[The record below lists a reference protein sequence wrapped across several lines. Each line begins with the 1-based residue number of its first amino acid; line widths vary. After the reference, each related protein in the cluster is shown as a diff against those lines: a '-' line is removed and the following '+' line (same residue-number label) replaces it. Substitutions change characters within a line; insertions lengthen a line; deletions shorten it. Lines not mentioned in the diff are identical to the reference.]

1 MKVGKFMSTKVITV
15 STDTP
20 LPEVWELLNKKHIS
34 GIPVIDEKR
43 KLLGYVSKE
52 DILLKMFPSA
62 ADLES
67 LERDADEDIDDALEK
82 LKKLKVEKVMSRRVL
97 FTRSDSSIM
106 RALSRMM
113 VRKVRQLPVL
123 DDEDHL
129 VGMISKADIFKQ
141 LFRR

>member
-1 MKVGKFMSTKVITV
+1 MKVGKYMSTKVITV
-15 STDTP
+15 SEDTP

-34 GIPVIDEKR
+34 GIPVVDEKR

-52 DILLKMFPSA
+52 DILLKMFPTV

-82 LKKLKVEKVMSRRVL
+82 LKKLKVEKVMSKRVI
-97 FTRSDSSIM
+97 FTRAESSIM

-123 DDEDHL
+123 DEEDHL

>member
-34 GIPVIDEKR
+34 GIPVVDDKR